1 MQELK
6 DAIRGIIEQRIKQG
20 YYFDS
25 HTVISLLLQEHH
37 DTYLLGFVY
46 YKTDTKRYHAEISKM
61 VKDSGLVEDI
71 HGESFSKNVHDNFN
85 GCHLWKRI

>member
-37 DTYLLGFVY
+37 DTYLLGFGSY
-46 YKTDTKRYHAEISKM
+46 TSTELYHSAISRM
-61 VKDSGLVEDI
+61 VKDSNLVDDI
-71 HGESFSKNVHDNFN
+71 GESFSKNVLDNFSE
-85 GCHLWKRI
+85 CHLWKRI